1 MRIIM
6 TKQNEKTVCNFCGKS
21 TNQVGFVIKGTA
33 GRTSVFICKP
43 CNDACKEI
51 FESRNAEIENKKP
64 IIKKI
69 TAIRKSLF
77 PKDIKSFLDL
87 HVIGQDKAKHA
98 LSVAVANHYKR
109 IFASGVGLPGSLKD
123 VKIDK
128 TNVFLIGPTGS
139 GKTLLVKNLAKF
151 LNVPFAIGDATCLTE
166 AGYVGEDVESLITSL
181 LRNAQ
186 FDVAAAQ
193 KGIVYID
200 EIDKIAKSRGNVSI
214 TRDVSGEGVQQGL
227 LKIIEGTVCNVSGQG
242 GRKHPEQKFI
252 QVDTSNILFICGG
265 TFSGI
270 DEISSKR
277 QGKQRMGFGPATTS
291 PSVLR
296 VMPEDLVD
304 FGMIPEFVGRFPL
317 IQTLERLEVIDL
329 VRVLRDPSNSLIK
342 QYQKIFLMDKVELE
356 FEEKALQI
364 IAEHAYEMDTGAR
377 GLAQIMEIVLFDY
390 NFKIDEYAN
399 KKVVVKAD
407 YVSQVL
413 NQEN

>member
-1 MRIIM
+1 M
-6 TKQNEKTVCNFCGKS
+6 TRENKSANCNFCGKS
-21 TNQVGFVIKGTA
+21 TNQVGFVIKGSA
-33 GRTSVFICKP
+33 GKNPVYICKA
-43 CNDACKEI
+43 CNDACVQI
-51 FESRNAEIENKKP
+51 FESRNTEITNKKP

-69 TAIRKSLF
+69 TSIRQTIY
-77 PKDIKSFLDL
+77 PKDIKVFLDT

-98 LSVAVANHYKR
+98 LAVAVANHYKR
-109 IFASGVGLPGSLKD
+109 IFASSVGLPNKIKN

-128 TNVFLIGPTGS
+128 TNVLLIGPTGS

-181 LRNAQ
+181 LRNAE
-186 FDVAAAQ
+186 FDVLAAQ

-227 LKIIEGTVCNVSGQG
+227 LKIIEGTVCNVSAQG

-270 DEISSKR
+270 EEISDKR
-277 QGKQRMGFGPATTS
+277 QGKQKMGFGPVRDNS
-291 PSVLR
+291 SVLK
-296 VMPEDLVD
+296 VMPEDLVE

-317 IQTLERLEVIDL
+317 IQNLDRLEVTDL
-329 VRVLRDPSNSLIK
+329 VRVLKDPQNSLIK
-342 QYQKIFLMDKVELE
+342 QYQKIFLMDKVDLFFEDKSLE
-356 FEEKALQI
+356 I
-364 IAEHAYEMDTGAR
+364 IAEHAFKMNTGAR
-377 GLAQIMEIVLFDY
+377 GLAQIMEVVLFDY
-390 NFKIDEYAN
+390 NFKIDQFLN
-399 KKVVVKAD
+399 KKLIVTAE
-407 YVSQVL
+407 YTANIL